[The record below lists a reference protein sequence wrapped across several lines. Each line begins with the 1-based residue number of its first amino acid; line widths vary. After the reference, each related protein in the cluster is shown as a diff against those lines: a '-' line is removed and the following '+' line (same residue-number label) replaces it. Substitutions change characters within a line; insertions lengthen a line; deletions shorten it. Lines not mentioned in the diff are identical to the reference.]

1 MYGIAAV
8 ALDGVVTVVAVFV
21 VSVAAVDGVDVDVVA
36 GGPWWVVV
44 FGHPNSGARGDARN
58 LVANDHGQQ
67 LPPEVV
73 LVQHDLKLRSCEHDR
88 PLKW

>member
-1 MYGIAAV
+1 MEYGRGSAVYGVAVV

-58 LVANDHGQQ
+58 LVATTTMA
-67 LPPEVV
+67 
-73 LVQHDLKLRSCEHDR
+73 KRS
-88 PLKW
+88 P